1 MKVKPYEKVST
12 IYNGLMNNLDYNSWS
27 NYLLTIADTYINSN
41 GRILELGAGNCKI
54 ANYFS
59 KKYNNYVAT
68 DLSHSMLKL
77 SENGHIKKICCDMT
91 ELPVKI
97 KFDFIFSAFDSVNY
111 LLKQKE
117 LLRLFEAV
125 SGLLTENGVF
135 TFDASLEKNSLNF
148 IISKTT
154 EGRYNGSSY
163 RMISKYNNQS
173 RIHYNKFYIWD
184 ESGKKYKETHKEK
197 IYDIAIYFKLAE
209 KAGLQTLACYDCFD
223 FKDFNQ
229 KSKRVQFVMR
239 KIS

>member
-1 MKVKPYEKVST
+1 
-12 IYNGLMNNLDYNSWS
+12 
-27 NYLLTIADTYINSN
+27 
-41 GRILELGAGNCKI
+41 
-54 ANYFS
+54 
-59 KKYNNYVAT
+59 
-68 DLSHSMLKL
+68 
-77 SENGHIKKICCDMT
+77 MT
-91 ELPVKI
+91 ELPVKN

-125 SGLLTENGVF
+125 SGLLTESGVF